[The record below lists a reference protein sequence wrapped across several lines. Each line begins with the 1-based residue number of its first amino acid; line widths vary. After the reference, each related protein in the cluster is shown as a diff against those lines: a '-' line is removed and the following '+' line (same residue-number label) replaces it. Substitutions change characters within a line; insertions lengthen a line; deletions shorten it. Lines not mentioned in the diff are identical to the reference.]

1 MENKLSIEQL
11 KSCGF
16 VEAKYFDDNIKPSTY
31 YVNMDGKVY
40 STISDSFLVIKPDDE
55 GYIRLTLRD
64 KNDKPKHYP
73 LHRLVAYTFLGNPS
87 GIVDAEVDHIDRNRE
102 NNNVLNLRWVSRT
115 DNLSN
120 RLYTKSKGLTY
131 PDVHEICRRIASHDF
146 DTLADLAKEYGVTR
160 ETISDI
166 YRGRS
171 WKLVSKL
178 YNLQT
183 YKAAPTLSDST
194 VHSICKDIVQSRE
207 LINGENRPITLKMIA
222 DKYNVGESV
231 VKSIAQYKSYIPITS
246 QYNFGPTMKE
256 ERIKRRE
263 PIYMAYR
270 FGIPASEMWD
280 KFEVPSVYDIY
291 ADFIR
296 SNREIDLVQDKKEFS
311 INDIHTNENKPFT
324 DFHDSEI
331 SLSDII
337 VPKHTRFTDSKNEIK
352 PISEDTVHE
361 ICKELELNN
370 SSNLAELARRF
381 KTNPNTVYDIK
392 MGRNYKYISI
402 MYNISTERNASSVT
416 SKEGILKIA
425 EEVQESR
432 KGCIYTEPTIN
443 LGDIAKNNGV
453 TEAFVKNIV
462 NRTSHKELTKDFDFG
477 VSQKERRQNRK
488 NLVFTLLDF
497 GLSLAEVRSE
507 TSFCMSND
515 MCDEY
520 KREYERSG
528 NTPKYVLSKIAHT
541 IFDIDEDNPELP
553 GFSKFL

>member
-16 VEAKYFDDNIKPSTY
+16 VEAKYFDDNIKPSAY

-87 GIVDAEVDHIDRNRE
+87 DITDPEVDHIDRNRA
-102 NNNVLNLRWVSRT
+102 NNNVLNLRWVSRI

-120 RLYTKSKGLTY
+120 RLITKGKGLTY
-131 PDVHEICRRIASHDF
+131 SDVHDICQRIASHDF
-146 DTLADLAKEYGVTR
+146 DTLADLAKEYGVSR

-166 YRGRS
+166 YRGKS
-171 WKLVSKL
+171 WKLVSKH
-178 YNLQT
+178 YNLQN
-183 YKAAPTLSDST
+183 YKASPTLSDSI
-194 VHSICKDIVQSRE
+194 VHSICRDIVQSRE

-231 VKSIAQYKSYIPITS
+231 IKSIAQYKSYLPITS

-263 PIYMAYR
+263 PIYTAYR
-270 FGIPASEMWD
+270 FGIPAKELRD
-280 KFEVPSVYDIY
+280 KLGVPSAYDIY

-296 SNREIDLVQDKKEFS
+296 SNREIDFTQDKEEFT
-311 INDIHTNENKPFT
+311 INDIRTEENKPFT
-324 DFHDSEI
+324 YFHDNEI
-331 SLSDII
+331 SILDII

-352 PISEDTVHE
+352 PISDDTVHE
-361 ICKELELNN
+361 ICRELELNN
-370 SSNLAELARRF
+370 CSNLAELARRF
-381 KTNPNTVYDIK
+381 KTSPNVVYDIK
-392 MGRNYKYISI
+392 MGRNYKYIST
-402 MYNISTERNASSVT
+402 MYNISTERNISSVT
-416 SKEGILKIA
+416 SKKGILKIA
-425 EEVQESR
+425 KEVQESR
-432 KGCIYTEPTIN
+432 KGCIYTEPTAT

-462 NRTSHKELTKDFDFG
+462 NRTEHKELTKDFDFG
-477 VSQKERRQNRK
+477 VSQKQRRQNRK

-507 TSFCMSND
+507 TSFCVSKD
-515 MCDEY
+515 MCDSY

-528 NTPKYVLSKIAHT
+528 NTPKFTLSKIAHT
-541 IFDIDEDNPELP
+541 IFDVNEDNPELP
-553 GFSKFL
+553 GFSNFL